1 LIDEDGTNETR
12 LTSGARPSWSPDGQK
27 IAFVSIPR
35 DGKPSDIYVLD
46 ADGTNKARLAE
57 DAAAGHGPAWSPD
70 GEQIAFVRN
79 VHNATEGSETAQT
92 AQDLYVIDEDGTDET
107 RLTKSDSDPETGTG
121 LGYPVWSP
129 DGYKMALL
137 SSTWRDTNS
146 DSPESAAASP
156 APVAGTDGMY
166 VIEMETAGLCK
177 LTSTVDS
184 FIWSREG
191 NKIAFS
197 DHDAIYVTNVDGT
210 RRQELTRTVDA
221 PSSAL
226 VWSPDGERI
235 AFVRQGDL
243 FVINTD
249 GTGLK
254 RLASKLAQEDSA
266 VVVSWSRG

>member
-1 LIDEDGTNETR
+1 
-12 LTSGARPSWSPDGQK
+12 
-27 IAFVSIPR
+27 
-35 DGKPSDIYVLD
+35 
-46 ADGTNKARLAE
+46 
-57 DAAAGHGPAWSPD
+57 
-70 GEQIAFVRN
+70 
-79 VHNATEGSETAQT
+79 
-92 AQDLYVIDEDGTDET
+92 
-107 RLTKSDSDPETGTG
+107 
-121 LGYPVWSP
+121 
-129 DGYKMALL
+129 
-137 SSTWRDTNS
+137 
-146 DSPESAAASP
+146 
-156 APVAGTDGMY
+156 MY

-184 FIWSREG
+184 FIWSPEG

-197 DHDAIYVTNVDGT
+197 DNDAIYVTNVDGT
-210 RRQELTRTVDA
+210 GRQELTRTVDA

>member
-1 LIDEDGTNETR
+1 MK
-12 LTSGARPSWSPDGQK
+12 P
-27 IAFVSIPR
+27 VSQ
-35 DGKPSDIYVLD
+35 VV
-46 ADGTNKARLAE
+46 
-57 DAAAGHGPAWSPD
+57 HGP
-70 GEQIAFVRN
+70 
-79 VHNATEGSETAQT
+79 HGSETAQT

-129 DGYKMALL
+129 DGNKMAFL

-177 LTSTVDS
+177 LT
-184 FIWSREG
+184 
-191 NKIAFS
+191 
-197 DHDAIYVTNVDGT
+197 
-210 RRQELTRTVDA
+210 RTVDA
-221 PSSAL
+221 SSSAL

-254 RLASKLAQEDSA
+254 RLASKLAQEYRA